1 MSQYKKKCNRL
12 ILPFDFGLN
21 MSCAGKYDL
30 KLNQMNINA
39 NVIKHELDWWRN
51 WVRELKLCKDKEDES
66 EDKWPLNPDE
76 DWIGSANNMSSS
88 LLKMCLFVLFF
99 LSKSY
104 FLLMMYWNVHL
115 FWFSPC
121 CQLSLCSDRLVEVF
135 YHIDLLQQS
144 HFSVA
149 SFHQNTSAKR
159 EYYEEEHVAIFHII
173 DTGCWI
179 CTEVWLVML

>member
-1 MSQYKKKCNRL
+1 MKELSERTETLQRQGRWIRGQMTFEPWWGLDRVSQWY
-12 ILPFDFGLN
+12 
-21 MSCAGKYDL
+21 
-30 KLNQMNINA
+30 
-39 NVIKHELDWWRN
+39 VIIF
-51 WVRELKLCKDKEDES
+51 VED
-66 EDKWPLNPDE
+66 
-76 DWIGSANNMSSS
+76 
-88 LLKMCLFVLFF
+88 CLFF